1 MAPPRFLPSDST
13 LAQWVEE
20 GLTHKQMAE
29 RVKETTGVEVA
40 VGTVSAAL
48 SRAGLTDQLR
58 YDEWI
63 PWSPIRIDHANAY
76 PLLMLR
82 YYARR
87 ESGIKLTDMQET
99 KLNNWIARMEEEN
112 AVVTYVHDS
121 SDGWYYTPR
130 RDGIDTGVIRK
141 ISE

>member
-1 MAPPRFLPSDST
+1 MAPPRFLPSDSI

-29 RVKETTGVEVA
+29 RVKEQTGVEVA

-58 YDEWI
+58 YEKWI
-63 PWSPIRIDHANAY
+63 PWSPIRVDHANAY

-87 ESGIKLTDMQET
+87 ESGIQLTAMQEA
-99 KLNNWIARMEEEN
+99 KLNNWISRLQEED

-121 SDGWYYTPR
+121 ADGWYYTPR
-130 RDGIDTGVIRK
+130 RPGIDNGLIREL
-141 ISE
+141 S